1 MTKGRTRAA
10 GVLIWPAHPRPDA
23 WADHDAVIADVDLRS
38 PAALQATS
46 RKGPKAAHMLSPSQ
60 WHNLGR
66 NKRVRQELATIKE
79 NLNGECD
86 QTELS
91 DLFDRFL
98 KIVGGDNQLAREV
111 S

>member
-1 MTKGRTRAA
+1 
-10 GVLIWPAHPRPDA
+10 
-23 WADHDAVIADVDLRS
+23 
-38 PAALQATS
+38 
-46 RKGPKAAHMLSPSQ
+46 MLSPSQ

-86 QTELS
+86 QTELN

-98 KIVGGDNQLAREV
+98 KIGIPKAATKETAPKASRQGRSTTSCTA